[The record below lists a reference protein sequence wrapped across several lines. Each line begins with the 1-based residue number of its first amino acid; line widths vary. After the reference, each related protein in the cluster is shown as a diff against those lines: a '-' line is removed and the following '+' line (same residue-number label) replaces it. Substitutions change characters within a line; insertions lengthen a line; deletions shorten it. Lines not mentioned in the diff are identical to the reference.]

1 MSTSITYLLYISIS
15 ITITVFVARTLSRN
29 GKHFLVDGFDGNEP
43 LAESVNHLLVVGFYL
58 INTGFVL
65 MRMRVGVTI
74 TSIENMI
81 TYLASNIGSVLVI
94 LGAAHFINMLLIS
107 SYRASALKSKE
118 RRAALAERAAN
129 ARPLPRT

>member
-1 MSTSITYLLYISIS
+1 MTTSITYLLYITIS
-15 ITITVFVARTLSRN
+15 VLITVFVASTLSKN

-43 LAESVNHLLVVGFYL
+43 LAASVNHLLVVGFYL

-65 MRMRVGVTI
+65 VRMRIGVTI
-74 TSIENMI
+74 SSLENVI
-81 TYLASNIGSVLVI
+81 TYLASNVGSVLII

-118 RRAALAERAAN
+118 RKAALAERAAN